1 MKTKYEV
8 QCMNEAGDFETVK
21 AFNHLSHAISFAQKQ
36 KQAGKKTRYVIVD
49 KGRNMVAIRI

>member
-8 QCMNEAGDFETVK
+8 QCMNEAGDYEKVK
-21 AFNHLSHAISFAQKQ
+21 AFNHLSHAISFAEKL
-36 KQAGKKTRYVIVD
+36 KKAGKKTRYVIMD